1 MSTQKSAPIRFGVLT
16 ALVWLLVAGG
26 IIFLLWQVITRISP
40 TDLAVSTSTPD
51 QTQVSQ
57 TIAALVNTQATG
69 IASTAIQTAS
79 PIPAT
84 LTTQKTSTTTPSPK
98 LTATSGQVSQ
108 TSTPV
113 NLCDQAGA
121 GNPIDVTI
129 PDDTVIAAG
138 QSFVKTWKLVNIGTC
153 TWTTAYSATFFY
165 GDRMNA
171 PEKVP
176 LKGYVSPSQN
186 VEISIEMVAPQSP
199 GTYQGNWKLANPD
212 GSLFGIGPNGNNP
225 FWVRIVVEQSQVT
238 PSSTPTLSVTTIPTE
253 TPTVTTTPPGQVGGE
268 LSPVPGDAIDLDTLT
283 LNSGDTDL
291 AYVGDE
297 NGYHW
302 LTPQGG
308 ALLGV
313 YGNTEPSLASCQ
325 AAVMSPAP
333 IAVDSLPVGT
343 YLCYTTN
350 HNRFGRTLLKAVDP
364 QSFTLTLNLLT
375 WALP

>member
-1 MSTQKSAPIRFGVLT
+1 VSTQKRAPIRFGVLT

-26 IIFLLWQVITRISP
+26 IIFLLWQVITRIST

-51 QTQVSQ
+51 QTQMAQ
-57 TIAALVNTQATG
+57 TIAAIVNTQATG
-69 IASTAIQTAS
+69 IASTATQSAS
-79 PIPAT
+79 PRP
-84 LTTQKTSTTTPSPK
+84 TTFTPQTTSTSTPSPK
-98 LTATSGQVSQ
+98 LTPTSGQVSQ
-108 TSTPV
+108 TNTPV
-113 NLCDQAGA
+113 TLCDQAGA

-138 QSFVKTWKLVNIGTC
+138 QSFVKTWKLVNVGTC

-165 GDRMNA
+165 GDRMSA
-171 PEKVP
+171 PETVP
-176 LKGYVSPSQN
+176 LKGYISPSQN

-225 FWVRIVVEQSQVT
+225 FWVRIVVEQNQAT
-238 PSSTPTLSVTTIPTE
+238 PSSNPTLSVTTIPTE
-253 TPTVTTTPPGQVGGE
+253 TPTATSTPPGQVGGE
-268 LSPVPGDAIDLDTLT
+268 LSAIPGDTIDLDTLT

-291 AYVGDE
+291 AYVVDE
-297 NGYHW
+297 AGYHW
-302 LTPQGG
+302 LSPQGG

-333 IAVDSLPVGT
+333 IAVESLPVGT
-343 YLCYTTN
+343 YLCYSTN
-350 HNRFGRTLLKAVDP
+350 HNRFGRAFLKAVDP
-364 QSFTLTLNLLT
+364 QNFTLTLNLLT